1 MTSETTERY
10 CPIYGKPVMEPSY
23 NRFGEWCCSEEHAE
37 AYVKE
42 VRTQRAQAAASQQGR
57 PVWPSHLK
65 RGRGMRRSPHRGG
78 PVGRGGSVAGGV
90 AAEEWYCMPG

>member
-10 CPIYGKPVMEPSY
+10 CPICGKPVLEPSY

-42 VRTQRAQAAASQQGR
+42 VRAQRAQAAASQQGR
-57 PVWPSHLK
+57 PVRPS
-65 RGRGMRRSPHRGG
+65 RGEEGTWYEEEPVPWWSRRPRWFGRRRRG
-78 PVGRGGSVAGGV
+78 
-90 AAEEWYCMPG
+90 C